1 MLRFLFIVILGY
13 LIYRTLKGVFVSR
26 RVLNNDQGG
35 GVINEMVQDPF
46 CKTYIPKRES
56 IKRRIGGKE
65 FFFCK
70 NECADKFEEEEKSK
84 RNSSPGQNI

>member
-13 LIYRTLKGVFVSR
+13 LIYRTLKGVFASR
-26 RVLNNDQGG
+26 RLLNKDQGG
-35 GVINEMVQDPF
+35 GMINEMVQDPF

-65 FFFCK
+65 FFFCS

-84 RNSSPGQNI
+84 PTSNDGN